1 MLREISSI
9 RQNLDEPNKRWFSSA
24 SMDLVAWFDDDDVLV
39 AFHLCYDKSHAERA
53 VVWRQRGT
61 RLEHLVVDDGEST
74 PGKHKASPIL
84 TAEHR
89 LPLQRVREKLL
100 LESSELPP
108 VILADVLA
116 RLDAGEAIDKEDL

>member
-1 MLREISSI
+1 MLREIPDT
-9 RQNLDEPNKRWFSSA
+9 RQDPSHLHKRWFSSA
-24 SMDLVAWFDDDDVLV
+24 AMDLMVWPDQDSRLV
-39 AFHLCYDKSHAERA
+39 AFQLCYDKPHAERA
-53 VVWRQRGT
+53 VIWRRHGVG
-61 RLEHLVVDDGEST
+61 LEHLTVDDGEST

-84 TAEHR
+84 TAGHH
-89 LPLQRVREKLL
+89 LSLQCVRGKLL

>member
-1 MLREISSI
+1 MLREINAV
-9 RQNLDEPNKRWFSSA
+9 RQNPDEPRKRWFSSA
-24 SMDLVAWFDDDDVLV
+24 SMDLVTWFDDDEVLV
-39 AFHLCYDKSHAERA
+39 AFQLCYDKSHAERA
-53 VVWRQRGT
+53 VIWRRRGT
-61 RLEHLVVDDGEST
+61 GLEHLAVDDGEST

-84 TAEHR
+84 TAGRR
-89 LPLQRVREKLL
+89 LSLQRVREKLL